1 MKAAPSRR
9 AGRGI
14 PRQQRSTSMADAL
27 RRDITRGRFKPGAR
41 FPTRDDLEKRFDA
54 SRATVQKAL
63 DTLIREGFVH
73 AEGRRGTFVSERPP
87 HLSEYALC
95 FAKEPQANVQWSRF
109 YTAIRDEAQAM
120 GREGEV
126 RFKEYYGLAAGAF
139 ADDAKRLEDDA
150 LGRRLAG
157 VIYTYPP
164 FELEGSPL
172 LTECAAPQIAI
183 MGAPQIE
190 GVRSVCL
197 SQKSFL
203 SRAVEYLAERGRRRI
218 GLITVTTFR
227 DDLMAYFKETA
238 REHDMKAADEWTQAV
253 CLCRDATPSAR
264 NLAKLMVTPGGDAR
278 PDALVIADDNFV
290 EHASA
295 GLVAAGV
302 RVGEDLDVVAH
313 CNFPWPP
320 PSVLPVKR
328 LGFDIR
334 RLISDSVDVLRRAR
348 AGRKV
353 PQVTRIPAVFEDEY
367 AARNGGQ
374 TSQGGAL

>member
-9 AGRGI
+9 AGRGV
-14 PRQQRSTSMADAL
+14 PRQQRSSSMAEAL

-63 DTLIREGFVH
+63 DTLMREGFVH

-95 FAKEPQANVQWSRF
+95 FAKEPQTDVQWSRF
-109 YTAIRDEAQAM
+109 YTAIRDESQAIA
-120 GREGEV
+120 REGET
-126 RFKEYYGLAAGAF
+126 RFKEYYGLAAGAL
-139 ADDAKRLEDDA
+139 ADDAKRLADDA
-150 LGRRLAG
+150 LGGRLAG
-157 VIYTYPP
+157 VVYTYPP
-164 FELEGSPL
+164 FELEGAPV
-172 LTECAAPQIAI
+172 LTECDLPQIAI
-183 MGAPQIE
+183 MDAPQIT
-190 GVRSVCL
+190 GVRSVYP

-203 SRAVEYLAERGRRRI
+203 SRAVEYLAQRGRTRI
-218 GLITVTTFR
+218 GLMTVTTFR
-227 DDLMAYFKETA
+227 SDLMAYFKETA
-238 REHDMKAADEWTQAV
+238 HEHGLETADEWTQAV
-253 CLCRDATPSAR
+253 CLCRNAVPSAR
-264 NLAKLMVTPGGDAR
+264 NLAKLMVTPRGDAR
-278 PDALVIADDNFV
+278 PDALIIADDNFV

-302 RVGEDLDVVAH
+302 RVGEDVDVVAH

-334 RLISDSVDVLRRAR
+334 RLIADSVDVLRRAR
-348 AGRKV
+348 SGRKAS
-353 PQVTRIPAVFEDEY
+353 QVTRIPAVFEDEY
-367 AARNGGQ
+367 AAATADR